1 MATGIAPSGTLHPVK
16 GFQLGTVKAGI
27 RYPDRRDLV
36 VMRWPE
42 DASVAGVFTQNV
54 FCAAPVLLCRERLHH
69 SPCALLVNTGNANAG
84 TGEQGMADAKRTTA
98 VLAESLGC
106 KTDQVLSFSTG
117 VIGELL
123 PVERLEAGIPGCLE
137 NLSEDGWW
145 HAAEGIMTTDTRPKG
160 FSRQFVHDGQT
171 YTVTGIAK
179 GSGMIHPNMATML
192 SYVATDAA
200 VDRELLQ
207 ELLADVVNNSFN
219 RVTVDGDTSTND
231 SCILIATGQAG
242 STKIESREHPLF
254 EPLAEV
260 IADISQK
267 LAREL
272 VMDGEGATK
281 FVTVAV
287 EGAESIQQ
295 AHTVANT
302 VALSPLVKTALF
314 ASDPNW
320 GRILAAAGRAPVEN
334 LDANRIVIH
343 LDDVLIAEKGGVAAG
358 YREEAGQ
365 AVMDKEA
372 FTIRIDLGLGGAST
386 QVWTSD
392 LSHEYVKINAE
403 YRT

>member
-1 MATGIAPSGTLHPVK
+1 MATGIAPSGVLHPVK

-42 DASVAGVFTQNV
+42 EASVAGVFTQNA

-84 TGEQGMADAKRTTA
+84 TGEQGMADARRTTA

-106 KTDQVLSFSTG
+106 DTKQVLSISTG

-137 NLSEDGWW
+137 NLSEEGWW

-160 FSRQFVHDGQT
+160 FSRQFIHDGQT

-207 ELLADVVNNSFN
+207 ELLTDVVDNSFN

-242 STKIESREHPLF
+242 NAKIKSREHPLF
-254 EPLAEV
+254 APLAEV

-267 LAREL
+267 LAKEL

-287 EGAESIQQ
+287 EGAESVQQ

-320 GRILAAAGRAPVEN
+320 GRILAAAGRAPVDN
-334 LDANRIVIH
+334 LDANKIVVH
-343 LDDVLIAEKGGVAAG
+343 LDDVLIAEQGGVAAG
-358 YREEAGQ
+358 YREESGQ

-372 FTIRIDLGLGGAST
+372 FTIRINLGLGTAST